1 MYFETP
7 AEGSPAAAPAA
18 ELRKRIAVMQG
29 TRIGLRKNTEAWRQA
44 LAHAKACA
52 GAVAAEE
59 KKLEPPAAAGGGGR
73 GRR

>member
-1 MYFETP
+1 
-7 AEGSPAAAPAA
+7 
-18 ELRKRIAVMQG
+18 MQG